1 MSATRKLW
9 LGLAVLLTLSFGVL
23 LWAGTEI
30 FRTAP
35 PMPEKVLSESGQVIY
50 TRADMEQGRQV
61 WQSMGGM
68 QLGSIWGHGGYVAPD
83 WSADWLHRESVSLL
97 DLWARADGGM
107 ATYAQLP
114 EEQQAALRAR
124 LKQVMR
130 TNTYDAATGTI
141 TLPDDRALA
150 LSNVAAHY
158 ESLFGN
164 DPATATL
171 REAYAMKNDTVP
183 DASHRRALTA
193 FFWWTAWAAGTERP
207 LEPGDAMVPSK
218 TGVVGKQVTYTNNW
232 PSEPLID
239 NTPAPA
245 MWVWSS
251 FSVLFL
257 IAGIGLLGWWHARQ
271 AHEEPLQLPASDP
284 LAAIRIT
291 PSMRATA
298 KYFWVVLALF
308 VVQILLGAIT
318 AHYQVEG
325 QQAYGFAL
333 SDVLPY
339 SITRTWHTQLAVLW
353 IAVAWL
359 GTGLYIAPAMSG
371 HEPKFQRLGV
381 NFLWTCLLLI
391 VVGSFAGQ
399 WLAVM
404 QKLGLEHNFWWGHQ
418 GWEYADMGRF
428 WQWFLFVGLLLWLT
442 LVGRALW
449 PVLRGPATGTRS
461 IVGLLFLSTVCIGL
475 FFASALMWGEHTHI
489 SEVEY
494 WRWWLVHLWVEG
506 FFEVFATAVMALIFT
521 RLGLIKDTVASVAVL
536 FATIVFMSG
545 GVLGTL
551 HHLYFVGTPTA
562 VVALGASFSALEVV
576 PLAYIGFEAYH
587 TYKLGKATPWMARYR
602 WPIMFFIAV
611 SFWNLVGAGLFGFLI
626 NPPLSLYFMQ
636 GLNLTPLHGHTALFG
651 VYGMLGIALLL
662 FALRGLRGQ
671 MVWDTRALQVSF
683 WCLNIGLAL
692 MAVLTLLPLG
702 TMQLLAAIEHG
713 YAYAR
718 SAEFMQKPIVE
729 MLVWMRVPGDTI
741 FSVGA
746 LALCWFVLRLWIAPR
761 RDPAFSGSAEHE

>member
-308 VVQILLGAIT
+308 LVQILLGAIT

-489 SEVEY
+489 SDGRVLA
-494 WRWWLVHLWVEG
+494 LVAGPPVG
-506 FFEVFATAVMALIFT
+506 G
-521 RLGLIKDTVASVAVL
+521 RLLRSVRHRGDGADLHPPGPDQGHRGTVAVL
-536 FATIVFMSG
+536 FATIVFMAAACWAPCIIFTSSARRPRWWRWARASARWKWCRWP
-545 GVLGTL
+545 TSASRRT
-551 HHLYFVGTPTA
+551 TPTSWA
-562 VVALGASFSALEVV
+562 RPRRGW
-576 PLAYIGFEAYH
+576 P
-587 TYKLGKATPWMARYR
+587 AT
-602 WPIMFFIAV
+602 
-611 SFWNLVGAGLFGFLI
+611 AGR
-626 NPPLSLYFMQ
+626 SC
-636 GLNLTPLHGHTALFG
+636 
-651 VYGMLGIALLL
+651 
-662 FALRGLRGQ
+662 
-671 MVWDTRALQVSF
+671 SSS
-683 WCLNIGLAL
+683 
-692 MAVLTLLPLG
+692 
-702 TMQLLAAIEHG
+702 
-713 YAYAR
+713 R
-718 SAEFMQKPIVE
+718 SASGT
-729 MLVWMRVPGDTI
+729 W
-741 FSVGA
+741 
-746 LALCWFVLRLWIAPR
+746 WAP
-761 RDPAFSGSAEHE
+761 ACSAS

>member
-359 GTGLYIAPAMSG
+359 GTGLYIPPAMSG
-371 HEPKFQRLGV
+371 HEPKFQRLG
-381 NFLWTCLLLI
+381 
-391 VVGSFAGQ
+391 
-399 WLAVM
+399 
-404 QKLGLEHNFWWGHQ
+404 
-418 GWEYADMGRF
+418 D
-428 WQWFLFVGLLLWLT
+428 
-442 LVGRALW
+442 
-449 PVLRGPATGTRS
+449 
-461 IVGLLFLSTVCIGL
+461 
-475 FFASALMWGEHTHI
+475 
-489 SEVEY
+489 
-494 WRWWLVHLWVEG
+494 
-506 FFEVFATAVMALIFT
+506 
-521 RLGLIKDTVASVAVL
+521 
-536 FATIVFMSG
+536 
-545 GVLGTL
+545 
-551 HHLYFVGTPTA
+551 
-562 VVALGASFSALEVV
+562 
-576 PLAYIGFEAYH
+576 
-587 TYKLGKATPWMARYR
+587 
-602 WPIMFFIAV
+602 
-611 SFWNLVGAGLFGFLI
+611 VGA
-626 NPPLSLYFMQ
+626 
-636 GLNLTPLHGHTALFG
+636 
-651 VYGMLGIALLL
+651 
-662 FALRGLRGQ
+662 
-671 MVWDTRALQVSF
+671 
-683 WCLNIGLAL
+683 
-692 MAVLTLLPLG
+692 
-702 TMQLLAAIEHG
+702 
-713 YAYAR
+713 
-718 SAEFMQKPIVE
+718 
-729 MLVWMRVPGDTI
+729 
-741 FSVGA
+741 
-746 LALCWFVLRLWIAPR
+746 
-761 RDPAFSGSAEHE
+761 